1 MIDFIENLFSP
12 ITNVLG
18 TVLLFF
24 YEQGLPWWVAIAL
37 LTVVVRSI
45 LFPLTV
51 KQVRSMRAMQE
62 LKPALDEIK
71 AQYPDDR
78 QRQQQEQMKLYQERG
93 INPLG
98 GCLPLLVQ
106 LPIFIGIFYVIRDF
120 GGSVGM
126 IGVPDTQGS
135 QPTFEEGGILWF
147 TNLSQSDP
155 YFLLPVISALT
166 MLASMEITNKSME
179 PQMRWIMRIMPF
191 VFIFFILVF
200 PAGLLVYIITTN
212 IVTLVQNY
220 AIYNF
225 GPGKKTPETAEDEKT
240 STEEPLESQEQL
252 EASENGHGSGSGE
265 RNGSSGKNRKAANR
279 RKRKKRK
286 K

>member
-1 MIDFIENLFSP
+1 
-12 ITNVLG
+12 
-18 TVLLFF
+18 
-24 YEQGLPWWVAIAL
+24 
-37 LTVVVRSI
+37 
-45 LFPLTV
+45 
-51 KQVRSMRAMQE
+51 MQE

-71 AQYPDDR
+71 QQYPDDR

-126 IGVPDTQGS
+126 IGVPDTEGS
-135 QPTFEEGGILWF
+135 QPTFQEGGILWF
-147 TNLSQSDP
+147 TDLTQSDP
-155 YFLLPVISALT
+155 FFLLPIISAVT

-179 PQMRWIMRIMPF
+179 PQMRWIMRAMPI
-191 VFIFFILVF
+191 VFIFFIVVF

-212 IVTLVQNY
+212 IVTFVQNY

-225 GPGKKTPETAEDEKT
+225 GPGKKTPETAGEEKDKT
-240 STEEPLESQEQL
+240 TEKPKETQEQL
-252 EASENGHGSGSGE
+252 EASENGSGE
-265 RNGSSGKNRKAANR
+265 RNGSGNSRKAANR
-279 RKRKKRK
+279 RKRKKKRK

>member
-12 ITNVLG
+12 VTSVLG

-24 YEQGLPWWVAIAL
+24 YDQGLPWWLAIAL
-37 LTVVVRSI
+37 LTVVVRSV

-78 QRQQQEQMKLYQERG
+78 QKQQQEQMKLYQDRG

-126 IGVPDTQGS
+126 IGVPDTEGT
-135 QPTFEEGGILWF
+135 QPTFQEGGILWF
-147 TNLSQSDP
+147 TDLTQSDP
-155 YFLLPVISALT
+155 FFLLPIISAVT

-179 PQMRWIMRIMPF
+179 PQMRWIMRAMPI
-191 VFIFFILVF
+191 VFIFFIVVF

-212 IVTLVQNY
+212 IVTFVQNY

-225 GPGKKTPETAEDEKT
+225 GPGKKPSEPAGEDKDKT
-240 STEEPLESQEQL
+240 TEESKEPQEQL
-252 EASENGHGSGSGE
+252 EASENGSGE
-265 RNGSSGKNRKAANR
+265 RNGSGNSRKAANR
-279 RKRKKRK
+279 RKRKKKRK